1 MNTKQQRYEEE
12 YELDNIYN
20 CDTDERYAYG
30 AEPSIWYNPETR
42 SDMNKGNKLL
52 CKDWVII

>member
-30 AEPSIWYNPETR
+30 AEPSIWYN
-42 SDMNKGNKLL
+42 
-52 CKDWVII
+52 